1 MTLDDATR
9 ERLFGYERALD
20 HPVSLAI
27 VVGVLVGLVVSGGL
41 ILGMRQ
47 RMETRTYQEFFA
59 RWRSWCWTPRRTTLR
74 FRNR

>member
-47 RMETRTYQEFFA
+47 RIPPLLHQLPISPIAWQFLVF
-59 RWRSWCWTPRRTTLR
+59 LVL
-74 FRNR
+74 